1 MLLHCLEIG
10 LYRNGDG
17 QLVDRAALSRL
28 AEIQHQDPVTLVLP
42 LRQCMVTE
50 LVVAAHEV
58 RYLSRSLP
66 WRFEEQLAAPVE
78 SLHFATGPLT
88 KGEDKVH
95 VSAVPRQWLQAV
107 LDDLAIAGVLP
118 QAAITESECLPWQ
131 EQAWTLWPE
140 AAVGELSASC
150 VLRYGAHQALLCSE
164 QNLPLVLQT
173 LADEQAALPR
183 RILLCAEEAEAQRLQ
198 ASMPLAMQGLV
209 ERQPRRKTVVLPEVL
224 CNLLQGSFAPRLP
237 WLRWWQHWRVA
248 ALLLLALG
256 LADMVLNAAD
266 LWRLQSQNENLRVA
280 IQQHAAAALPGAE
293 LADPLLQ
300 LRRAVTASGGGD
312 HGGILALLT
321 RMSPVFAANADIRV
335 QSLEYSHDSGE
346 LQLVLESSGF
356 TIVESLRASLQ
367 AQGLQAELLGSS
379 SDGSR
384 SRSRLRV
391 KA

>member
-1 MLLHCLEIG
+1 MLLHCLDIG

-17 QLVDRAALSRL
+17 PLVDRAALSRL
-28 AEIQHQDPVTLVLP
+28 AGIQHQDPVTLVLP

-78 SLHFATGPLT
+78 SLHFVTSPLA

-107 LDDLAIAGVLP
+107 LDDLATAGVLP
-118 QAAITESECLPWQ
+118 QTAISESECLPWQ
-131 EQAWTLWPE
+131 EESWTLWLE
-140 AAVGELSASC
+140 GAVGELPACC
-150 VLRYGAHQALLCSE
+150 VLRFGAHQAMLCSE

-173 LADEQAALPR
+173 LADEQAALPHC
-183 RILLCAEEAEAQRLQ
+183 ILLCAEEGDAQRLQ
-198 ASMPLAMQGLV
+198 TSMPLTMQGLV
-209 ERQPRRKTVVLPEVL
+209 ERQPRRKVVHPEVL

-237 WLRWWQHWRVA
+237 WRRWWQQWRVA

-256 LADMVLNAAD
+256 LADMVLHAAD

-280 IQQHAAAALPGAE
+280 IQQHAADALPGAE

-312 HGGILALLT
+312 HGGVLVLLT
-321 RMSPVFAANADIRV
+321 RMSPVFAANADVRV